1 METKIKYNWIRS
13 IDVNCCGIYIP
24 LSFHSMYASGFYQ
37 ILSETNGALINI
49 WKIWPIQDHHH
60 KYTITMKLDQ
70 HREMDISNLC

>member
-49 WKIWPIQDHHH
+49 LEDLAHPRSSSQI
-60 KYTITMKLDQ
+60 YYNNET
-70 HREMDISNLC
+70 